1 MRTFGHSN
9 CKVEKKITFHI
20 IDTGQMVAPITIKH
34 YNVIGWFAWTIF
46 SPYFL
51 KTFFAEDKGNMF

>member
-34 YNVIGWFAWTIF
+34 YNVIGWFALTIF
-46 SPYFL
+46 SI
-51 KTFFAEDKGNMF
+51 FFKNFFC